1 MIERVSE
8 RFSPMDVAVST
19 ICRWGAVLRSRGSL
33 SAWSA
38 RDLHRLLKIIAALLA
53 WKLLSID
60 YSALV
65 DLVGRPP
72 LRPATTPWLRSAVAW
87 VHTHVA
93 VSETVILGVQWFA
106 SAGLVLG
113 VFFRQRWLAA
123 IGWLGSLALF
133 VSAHQYVGWMF
144 DIELCCVLL
153 LLVIVWPERWSTL
166 LDGATHVSR
175 SASAMAW
182 SIQLYLGLAYFFTG
196 WSKLHF
202 NLVWIQQIRLEY
214 LHPVMDVWHGS
225 DFNLLG
231 IPRGFHELLMAY
243 PALGIVMALV
253 TLFTEL
259 FWITALVSRRA
270 RFWLPLVMFATH
282 TGIFFSSGILFLH
295 LAVIQLAAV
304 APWQRGWYPWRR
316 TVAALTVTPP
326 TLGWRFATGSLAA
339 FAASMAMV
347 PAVTHWNLAWLP
359 DWNQFGWSYAGVT
372 QPQVYYR
379 LGYLNRESGLIE
391 PIPLSHFG
399 FMDFQGVTA
408 PGVYL
413 KFLNESEDAGVRA
426 MSAEALE
433 TLLRTVRS
441 GGSDHALLGPFFCPL
456 HTVASPRLLPLE
468 LLSQPYV
475 VRGRRYYDPQ
485 RDQVVGDW
493 ESVGDLSTIVAAKA
507 GRSDFPRISRQR
519 DITSPNGGIP
529 R

>member
-166 LDGATHVSR
+166 LNGATHVSR

-225 DFNLLG
+225 NFNLLG

-379 LGYLNRESGLIE
+379 VFESRVGPDRADSVESFRLHGFSRRDRPGRVSQVSQRVGGCGGARDVGRGARDLVEDSSLGGQRSCVAGAVLLSAAYRGLAETVATGTAEPALCGSG
-391 PIPLSHFG
+391 
-399 FMDFQGVTA
+399 A
-408 PGVYL
+408 
-413 KFLNESEDAGVRA
+413 
-426 MSAEALE
+426 
-433 TLLRTVRS
+433 TLL
-441 GGSDHALLGPFFCPL
+441 
-456 HTVASPRLLPLE
+456 
-468 LLSQPYV
+468 
-475 VRGRRYYDPQ
+475 
-485 RDQVVGDW
+485 
-493 ESVGDLSTIVAAKA
+493 
-507 GRSDFPRISRQR
+507 
-519 DITSPNGGIP
+519 
-529 R
+529 